1 MYSASQPLSLV
12 LIHDYLPIYPFLS
25 FTTMI
30 LSVYHLILHPTPA
43 PYFTLGTPNLIN
55 KPKYSKSY
63 LTPSAQ
69 CARTTPCFIHVH
81 HPHPHPPPLSLHLCL
96 CLYLSPFLSSIPFPI
111 AILPYCHIPELTYLA
126 SLTHRL
132 IRHIRPTCFLAH
144 R

>member
-55 KPKYSKSY
+55 RPKYSKSY
-63 LTPSAQ
+63 LTLLRSAHGRLL
-69 CARTTPCFIHVH
+69 ASFMSTN
-81 HPHPHPPPLSLHLCL
+81 PHPHPPPLSLHLCL
-96 CLYLSPFLSSIPFPI
+96 CLCLSPFLSSIPFPI